1 MRTRAKP
8 SIVQRL
14 LFVAL
19 APPCFVAGLLIGGCG
34 FSARDD
40 FLQIRSAQ
48 LIGVPGD
55 RSPFAAGPDYPAV
68 AGFAGGGISLTT
80 VADRSDDP

>member
-8 SIVQRL
+8 TIMQRVLFIVM
-14 LFVAL
+14 
-19 APPCFVAGLLIGGCG
+19 APPCFVAGMLIGGCG

-40 FLQIRSAQ
+40 FLQIRSVQ

-55 RSPFAAGPDYPAV
+55 RSPLAAGPKYPAV
-68 AGFAGGGISLTT
+68 AGFAAGGISLT
-80 VADRSDDP
+80 AAANKSEDP